1 MKRLSILFFLF
12 ISATALAQQALPY
25 NDTRIHYMGRVQMQN
40 GSAVL
45 SWSGN
50 SATINFNGTGADA
63 ILSDE
68 KGDNFLDVIVDGKV
82 VNVIHPDTTMM
93 KRYELVTG
101 LPAGSHQLTLFKRT
115 EWVMGSTRL
124 YQFLLNKDSK
134 PLAAPAAKKRKI
146 EFYGNSITCA
156 MAVIDSSGKDRG
168 TGPYED
174 NYQSY
179 AAITARHFDAEYSC
193 IARSG
198 IGVMVS
204 WFPLIMPE
212 MYDRLNPAD
221 PGSKWDFK
229 NYTPDV
235 VVINLFQN
243 DSWLVHRPEHA
254 EFKHRFGDKAP
265 EPAKIVSA
273 YKDFVKNIRSKYPKA
288 QIICALG
295 NMDAT
300 QKDSPWPGYI
310 EKAVGELKD
319 TKIYTHFFVYKNT
332 PGHPNVKEQQA
343 MADELIA
350 FIDQHIKW

>member
-12 ISATALAQQALPY
+12 ISTAALAQQALPY
-25 NDTRIHYMGRVQMQN
+25 NDARIHYMGRVQMQS
-40 GSAVL
+40 GGAVL

-50 SATINFNGTGADA
+50 SATINFNGSGVSAV
-63 ILSDE
+63 LMDE
-68 KGDNFLDVIVDGKV
+68 KGDNFLNVIIDGKV
-82 VNVIHPDTTMM
+82 TKIIHPDTSM
-93 KRYELVTG
+93 KRYELAAG
-101 LPAGSHQLTLFKRT
+101 LPPGNHQLTLFKRT
-115 EWVMGSTRL
+115 EWIMGSTHL
-124 YQFLLNKDSK
+124 YQFLLNKGTK

-179 AAITARHFDAEYSC
+179 AAITARYFDAEYSC

-221 PGSKWDFK
+221 AHSKWNFK

-243 DSWLVHRPEHA
+243 DSWLVLRPEHA
-254 EFKHRFGDKAP
+254 EFKHRFGSAAP

-273 YKDFVKNIRSKYPKA
+273 YKDFVKTIRGKYPKA

-300 QKDSPWPGYI
+300 KTGSPWPGYI

-319 TKIYTHFFVYKNT
+319 TKIYTHFFPFKNT
-332 PGHPNVKEQQA
+332 SGHPNVKEQQA
-343 MADELIA
+343 MADDLVT
-350 FIDQHIKW
+350 FIDKHIKW